1 MNVMK
6 NSKKVLAGVLAGLML
21 GTQMTAPVF
30 AADVRAYYQ
39 SDIDTSLREITYVA
53 NINWESGTYTAN
65 SGTQTAQEA
74 SDQIRAVTNFGAKKS
89 LLFKAKEGY
98 RIQVQ
103 IVKNNT
109 LTINRKYSQTY
120 DVPFGKWLDF
130 GYFNVYKDRDYTLV
144 VKSDDGSALSPEQA
158 RDVLKIY
165 EVDNANHIPEYYVN
179 YIKEKADAINNLQD
193 NPDTFSFVFITDTHI
208 QHNQK
213 HSMSLIRYLLNRCAI
228 NQVLGG
234 GDWVTAWLSD
244 ADGIQGLWDDYDEL
258 RYLFAD
264 IPMIKNVGNHEW
276 GFGGRNQWNLS
287 TAQAYNRFF
296 REDAAKD
303 NDIVYGKDKTYFYKD
318 DKINKV
324 RYVSLNC
331 MDYPSGTG
339 ELGYER
345 NKTMWY
351 EFSEDQIN
359 WVKKEALSL
368 PDDEWSCVF
377 LSHVYVLNKEEN
389 PWGDGADNFV
399 NMNAMRSVVSDFINR
414 RGDMA
419 NSKGSFIAWLAGHRH
434 ADGMVKID
442 DFIHVIQDGDTC
454 QKADNDGYKREA
466 NTISEQSFAV
476 YTVDKAKRKV
486 YITKIGAGDDRSFT
500 Y

>member
-1 MNVMK
+1 MMK
-6 NSKKVLAGVLAGLML
+6 ISKKVLSGVLAGLML
-21 GTQMTAPVF
+21 GTQMVIPAS

-39 SDIDTSLREITYVA
+39 SEIDTSLREITYVA
-53 NINWESGTYTAN
+53 NINWESGTYVA
-65 SGTQTAQEA
+65 SGGNQAAQEA

-89 LLFKAKEGY
+89 LLFKAAEGY
-98 RIQVQ
+98 QLQLQ

-120 DVPFGKWLDF
+120 EVPFGKWLDF
-130 GYFNVYKDRDYTLV
+130 GYFNVYKDRDYTIV
-144 VKSDDGSALSPEQA
+144 VKSNDGSTLSPEQA
-158 RDVLKIY
+158 KDVLKIY
-165 EVDNANHIPEYYVN
+165 EVDNAHHIPEYYVD

-213 HSMSLIRYLLNRCAI
+213 HSTPLIRYLLNRCAI

-244 ADGIQGLWDDYDEL
+244 ADGIQGLWDDFDEL

-264 IPMIKNVGNHEW
+264 IPMIKNAGNHEW
-276 GFGGRNQWNLS
+276 GFGSRNQWNIS
-287 TAQAYNRFF
+287 IAQAYNRFF

-331 MDYPSGTG
+331 MDYPSSTD
-339 ELGYER
+339 EVDYER

-351 EFSEDQIN
+351 EFSDDQIN
-359 WVKKEALSL
+359 WVKKEALDL
-368 PDDEWSCVF
+368 PDDEWSCIF
-377 LSHVYVLNKEEN
+377 LSHVYVYNKDES
-389 PWGDGADNFV
+389 PWTSSESTFINKDR
-399 NMNAMRSVVSDFINR
+399 MRSVVSDFINR

-419 NSKGSFIAWLAGHRH
+419 NSKGNFIAWLSGHKH

-454 QKADNDGYKREA
+454 QKADAEGNQREFND
-466 NTISEQSFAV
+466 ISEQSFAV

-486 YITKIGAGDDRSFT
+486 YITKIGAGNDRSFT

>member
-1 MNVMK
+1 MMK
-6 NSKKVLAGVLAGLML
+6 ISKKVLSGVLAGLML
-21 GTQMTAPVF
+21 GTQMVIPAS

-39 SDIDTSLREITYVA
+39 SEIDTSLREITYVA
-53 NINWESGTYTAN
+53 NINWESGTYVA
-65 SGTQTAQEA
+65 SGGNQTAQEA

-89 LLFKAKEGY
+89 LLFKAAEGY
-98 RIQVQ
+98 QLQLQ

-109 LTINRKYSQTY
+109 LTINRKYGPTY
-120 DVPFGKWLDF
+120 SVPFGKWLDF
-130 GYFNVYKDRDYTLV
+130 GYFNVYKDRDYTIV
-144 VKSDDGSALSPEQA
+144 VKSNDGSTLSPEQA
-158 RDVLKIY
+158 KDVLKIY
-165 EVDNANHIPEYYVN
+165 EVDNAHHIPEYYVD
-179 YIKEKADAINNLQD
+179 YIKEKADTINNLQD

-213 HSMSLIRYLLNRCAI
+213 HSTPLIRYLLNRCAI

-244 ADGIQGLWDDYDEL
+244 ADGIQGLWDDFDEL

-276 GFGGRNQWNLS
+276 GFGSRNQWNIS
-287 TAQAYNRFF
+287 IAQAYNRFF

-331 MDYPSGTG
+331 MDYPSSTN
-339 ELGYER
+339 EVDYER

-351 EFSEDQIN
+351 EFSDDQVN
-359 WVKKEALSL
+359 WVKKEALDL
-368 PDDEWSCVF
+368 PDDEWSCIF
-377 LSHVYVLNKEEN
+377 LSHVYILNKEEN
-389 PWGDGADNFV
+389 PWGDGADKFI
-399 NMNAMRSVVSDFINR
+399 NMNTMRSVVSDFINR

-419 NSKGSFIAWLAGHRH
+419 NSKGNFIAWLSGHRH

-454 QKADNDGYKREA
+454 QKADKDGNQREFND
-466 NTISEQSFAV
+466 ISEQSFAV